1 MYFVENGTFQKDSL
15 DVLGIDRSQQDCSE
29 RMIGAIGAQGGYALY
44 DRTMAQFAAAIDG
57 KGQPSATG
65 VDGVKSLAVAEAVK
79 QAAVSGQ
86 ATKVDYC
93 GV

>member
-1 MYFVENGTFQKDSL
+1 MYWGLIGASK
-15 DVLGIDRSQQDCSE
+15 IAAE

-86 ATKVDYC
+86 ATKVDYR